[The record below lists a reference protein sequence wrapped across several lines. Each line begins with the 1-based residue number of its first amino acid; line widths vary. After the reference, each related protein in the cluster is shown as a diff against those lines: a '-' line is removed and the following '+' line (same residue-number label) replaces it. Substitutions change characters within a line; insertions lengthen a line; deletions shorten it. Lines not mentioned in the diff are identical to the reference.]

1 MKKFFA
7 IAMAAVLALSAISC
21 NQKGGSSADSPKADS
36 LTTTFGNFV
45 GNVMRFQSSSDS
57 AFDKAAFI
65 KGFEK
70 IMAGDTSRYYMGGM
84 QVALQ
89 VLGDLTNL
97 EQQGVKID
105 RSKFIAEFKKAMS
118 GTDSVNQAALQE
130 MQMTYQRLMQEAVSE
145 AKAKD
150 PKAIENKKAGEAFV
164 NKKAKEAGYTKT
176 KSGIV
181 YKVLAEGAGENF
193 TDADDIMVK
202 YVGKHIDGKEFDRS
216 DEPVPF
222 RTQGVIPGFSEMLKL
237 MKPGM
242 KVEVIIPGELAYGT
256 NGAGD
261 IGPNETLVFEM
272 ETVGL
277 KPASDKKPAAA
288 PITVKPAAK

>member
-21 NQKGGSSADSPKADS
+21 NEKGNAASGGAKADS
-36 LTTTFGNFV
+36 LTTTFGSFV
-45 GNVMRFQSSSDS
+45 GNVMKFQSSNDS
-57 AFDKAAFI
+57 TFDKAAFI

-70 IMAGDTSRYYMGGM
+70 IITSDTSRYYMGGM
-84 QVALQ
+84 QVAMQ
-89 VLGDLTNL
+89 VLGDIANM
-97 EQQGVKID
+97 EQQGVKFD
-105 RSKFIAEFKKAMS
+105 RNKFLAEFKKAMNS
-118 GTDSVNQAALQE
+118 TDSIDQMKLQE
-130 MQMTYQRLMQEAVSE
+130 MQATYQRLIQAAVSE
-145 AKAKD
+145 AKEKD

-164 NKKAKEAGYTKT
+164 NKKAKEAGYTKH

-181 YKVLAEGAGENF
+181 YKVLAEGTGKNF
-193 TDADDIMVK
+193 TDADEVMVK

-222 RTQGVIPGFSEMLKL
+222 RMQGVIPGFSEMLKL

>member
-7 IAMAAVLALSAISC
+7 IAIATVLSLSAISC
-21 NQKGGSSADSPKADS
+21 NEKGGSSSDAPKADS
-36 LTTTFGNFV
+36 LCTVFGEFV
-45 GNVMRFQSSSDS
+45 GSVMKFQSANDS
-57 AFDKAAFI
+57 TFDKAAFL
-65 KGFEK
+65 KGFEHA
-70 IMAGDTSRYYMGGM
+70 MSSDTARSYVNGM
-84 QVALQ
+84 Q
-89 VLGDLTNL
+89 LGMQLLNEIAGL
-97 EQQGVKID
+97 EGEGVPFN
-105 RSKFIAEFKKAMS
+105 RAKFISEFKKAFNS
-118 GTDSVNQAALQE
+118 KDSVDQTKLQE
-130 MQMTYQRLMQEAVSE
+130 MQMSYQGLIQQAIGE
-145 AKAKD
+145 AKEKD

-181 YKVLAEGAGENF
+181 YKVLTEGAGENF
-193 TDADDIMVK
+193 TDADEIMVK

-216 DEPVPF
+216 DEPVVF

-242 KVEVIIPGELAYGT
+242 KVEVIIPGELAYGA
-256 NGAGD
+256 NGNRD

-277 KPASDKKPAAA
+277 KPAADKKPAA